1 MPTDETLSSLGSS
14 ESGGVV
20 GNEASG
26 SEDGDE
32 LGIGGTEGPSHSE
45 KVLSDGVPSDPDSD
59 NSGEEGSGD
68 SSGGDWCDAEP
79 TADST
84 CDSAEGD
91 MVIVGNSS
99 SGGYNSRPIRQA
111 SSEWGEERYNI
122 SVITDDQTEGEGAL
136 LGGDNIMD
144 SRYCW
149 EGGDIT
155 LDSPDSEVSGMGDDP
170 PTNMSFTRNKGGAAK
185 IGRGGGGAGC
195 GSSI

>member
-20 GNEASG
+20 GNEDSG
-26 SEDGDE
+26 GEDGDK
-32 LGIGGTEGPSHSE
+32 LGIGETEGPSCSE
-45 KVLSDGVPSDPDSD
+45 EIPSDSVPSDPDSD
-59 NSGEEGSGD
+59 NSSKEGSGD

-84 CDSAEGD
+84 CDSAKGD

-122 SVITDDQTEGEGAL
+122 SVITNDWIERESAL
-136 LGGDNIMD
+136 LG
-144 SRYCW
+144 Y
-149 EGGDIT
+149 
-155 LDSPDSEVSGMGDDP
+155 
-170 PTNMSFTRNKGGAAK
+170 
-185 IGRGGGGAGC
+185 
-195 GSSI
+195 